1 MKGICMPEQK
11 NFSIKKVAVVSHN
24 YNLYNSHGHQDF
36 AEHASQIHS
45 VCDGE
50 GCDTILYSLFTWDEN
65 SPIQRNHKSLLGD
78 LKSVRC
84 VILEVGN
91 KKTTNK
97 SVEAWLKEEE
107 RPRIMDQCFA
117 KSSDPYDRKR
127 EFIRSIPKRIIGN
140 SLVAICGESNIAN
153 YMPSNGNFRDEFGF
167 NCELEALGIRVV
179 FNPLHDYMTRYE
191 MKKKRAYYSKNQRMV
206 ITVWNMGRGRE
217 SSIPWTVF
225 YNEEDIT
232 AQVREVSPQIDGRSD
247 IRIGIVPEIP
257 VMADGRIRNIIIRR
271 GRLEYSKTI
280 SGIL

>member
-1 MKGICMPEQK
+1 MTEQ
-11 NFSIKKVAVVSHN
+11 NSVNVKKVAVVSHN
-24 YNLYNSHGHQDF
+24 YNLSNRFGHQDF

-65 SPIQRNHKSLLGD
+65 SPIHRNHKTIFGD
-78 LKSVRC
+78 LKNVRC

-91 KKTTNK
+91 KKTPNK
-97 SVEAWLKEEE
+97 FVEVWLKGEE
-107 RPRIMDQCFA
+107 RPRIMEQCFG
-117 KSSDPYDRKR
+117 KSSDTHERKR
-127 EFIRSIPKRIIGN
+127 EFSRSIPGRIIGDG
-140 SLVAICGESNIAN
+140 LVAICGESNIAN

-167 NCELEALGIRVV
+167 NGELETRGIRVI

-206 ITVWNMGRGRE
+206 ITVWNMGKGRE

-225 YNEEDIT
+225 YNGEDIT
-232 AQVREVSPQIDGRSD
+232 AQVREVSPRINDRLD

-257 VMADGRIRNIIIRR
+257 VMTEGRARNTVIRR
-271 GRLEYSKTI
+271 RPGVKEHDERKE
-280 SGIL
+280 

>member
-1 MKGICMPEQK
+1 MPVQK
-11 NFSIKKVAVVSHN
+11 DPNIKKVAVVSHN
-24 YNLYNSHGHQDF
+24 YNLSNSHGHQDF

-65 SPIQRNHKSLLGD
+65 SPIQRNHKTLFGD
-78 LKSVRC
+78 LKSIQR

-91 KKTTNK
+91 KKSTNK
-97 SVEAWLKEEE
+97 TVEVWLKEEE

-117 KSSDPYDRKR
+117 KSTDPYERKR
-127 EFIRSIPKRIIGN
+127 EFIRSIPKRIVGN

-167 NCELEALGIRVV
+167 NGELEAHGIRVV

-232 AQVREVSPQIDGRSD
+232 AHVREVSPQINDRFD

-257 VMADGRIRNIIIRR
+257 VMIEGRVRSTVIRR
-271 GRLEYSKTI
+271 RPRNDGV
-280 SGIL
+280 